1 MSDIIKYLDSYKYL
15 KRSLEACIY
24 LEENP
29 FTKTSINQ
37 MESILTELRNL
48 FKKFFNDDIF
58 ILSQDIDS
66 KFDTELNKNIDFIV
80 FYIEGYESHEDDDM
94 LIESNFILLIR
105 QIIKS
110 IKDVDND
117 FFVEYNF
124 DSPDYIQLALS
135 SEEFSSSLFYN
146 SDENSSDDSDYD
158 YIDSDDSTITSINE
172 EDTESI
178 NEEDTEPINFA
189 PINGDILMSRQIGC

>member
-15 KRSLEACIY
+15 RRSLEACIY

-29 FTKTSINQ
+29 FTKTSTNQ

-58 ILSQDIDS
+58 ILKQDIDS

-146 SDENSSDDSDYD
+146 SDSELFTSV
-158 YIDSDDSTITSINE
+158 IDSDDDSDSYSDDDLDESTINE
-172 EDTESI
+172 DDDS
-178 NEEDTEPINFA
+178 EPINFD